1 MLLDLSPSNKKTL
14 NDISEPA
21 MWHEYWSEGFLVQ
34 QLSLKHLNMDVRYN
48 MTMHW
53 RSLTIVLEAYHI
65 YDQMLLHLGLYYI

>member
-1 MLLDLSPSNKKTL
+1 MNT
-14 NDISEPA
+14 
-21 MWHEYWSEGFLVQ
+21 GQRVFLVQ
-34 QLSLKHLNMDVRYN
+34 QLSLKHLNSDVRYN

>member
-34 QLSLKHLNMDVRYN
+34 QLSLKHLNMDARYN

-53 RSLTIVLEAYHI
+53 RGLTIVLEAYHI